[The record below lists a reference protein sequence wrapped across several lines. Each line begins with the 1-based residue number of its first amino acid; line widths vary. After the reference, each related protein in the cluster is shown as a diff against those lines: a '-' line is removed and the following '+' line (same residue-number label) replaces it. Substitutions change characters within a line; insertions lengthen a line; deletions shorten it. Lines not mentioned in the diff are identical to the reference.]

1 MRTSRVWEFKPCT
14 LWQLKTKSASELHF
28 VFIEGERSES
38 VTSSWI
44 HTRQKMS
51 CSGQAPFSS
60 DKKIAS
66 SSSQRSKPVR
76 SLPNRFLGIL
86 QLWDG
91 SKPSQQ
97 ICHLPCCKRQGKRRW
112 NKKKISC
119 LKSTTCATMVS
130 WRSQVSWA
138 VAGSPLLPNALQRRN
153 KSPNQPWCWEKTF
166 RSCFL
171 SGDSVYYYITW
182 SLPMKR
188 SGAHIFPS
196 HGAQS
201 FSGALHRGC
210 LWQRVIATNPK
221 LLFLLLKNTFCC
233 FAVNEYVFFH
243 SP

>member
-76 SLPNRFLGIL
+76 SLPDSLGFYSSGMAANL
-86 QLWDG
+86 HSRSVTFPAVKG
-91 SKPSQQ
+91 RAKE
-97 ICHLPCCKRQGKRRW
+97 GET
-112 NKKKISC
+112 KKKISC

-210 LWQRVIATNPK
+210 LWQRVITTNPK